1 MTAHK
6 HFKQLVRER
15 MKKTGERYAAAR
27 RNLLSEHS
35 EPPLDPAARWH
46 QPGQI
51 PAATALRVLLNAAGV
66 PNSLGSGGWTE
77 EAAFGLAGGIGIGVA
92 AFLYEKED
100 FASFYVAGR
109 HLWHDFEAYFRGA
122 LDPLGVRPQVRES
135 GGSKAAEANLRAALS
150 AGRPC
155 IAWVDA
161 PSLPHRGMP
170 EWMRGGGYHVVTVYT
185 VDDSKGTVLIGDASD
200 APIELPLETLTAAR
214 GRIKKDKH
222 RLLWIESDGSGAERA
237 ASDTASLIRD
247 ALRRCADGL
256 VSRPIKQAGDM
267 FHLDGLGKW
276 AERMHGKASKES
288 WSHVF
293 PRGGRFWQGLT
304 SVFEYIEHYGTGGG
318 LSRAMF
324 ARYLGA
330 ASRTVKTL
338 DHRAVTKLV
347 RQLDGLAEHYAALGA
362 AWSALA
368 DAALPD
374 HVPLFR
380 EAKDLLTRKA
390 ELWADVGPEATEE
403 IRAVWSRLG
412 ELSRAAKADFPLS
425 DAECDALRADLRGRI
440 EQIHAAEVAGL
451 ELLRSASGVV

>member
-27 RNLLSEHS
+27 RNLLSEQS

-51 PAATALRVLLNAAGV
+51 SAATALRVLLNAGGV
-66 PNSLGSGGWTE
+66 PNPLGGGGWTE

-122 LDPLGVRPQVRES
+122 LDPLGIRPQVRES
-135 GGSKAAEANLRAALS
+135 GGSKAAEANLREALA

-170 EWMRGGGYHVVTVYT
+170 EWMRGGGYHVITVYSL
-185 VDDSKGTVLIGDASD
+185 DELKNTVLIGDSSD
-200 APIELPLETLTAAR
+200 APIELPLEVLTAAR
-214 GRIKKDKH
+214 GRIKKDKY
-222 RLLWIESDGSGAERA
+222 RLLWIEPGDARSEQPAPAAEK
-237 ASDTASLIRD
+237 LIRD
-247 ALRRCADGL
+247 SLRRCADGL

-267 FHLDGLGKW
+267 FHLDGLANW
-276 AERMHGKASKES
+276 AQRMHGKASKES
-288 WSHVF
+288 WSNVF
-293 PRGGRFWQGLT
+293 SRGGRLWQGLT

-318 LSRAMF
+318 LCRPMF

-338 DHRAVTKLV
+338 DHRAVTTVV

-362 AWSALA
+362 AWSELA

-390 ELWADVGPEATEE
+390 ELWADVGPVATEE
-403 IRAVWSRLG
+403 IQAVWSRLG

-425 DAECDALRADLRGRI
+425 EAECDALRADLRGRI

-451 ELLRSASGVV
+451 GLLRSASGGV

>member
-27 RNLLSEHS
+27 RNLLSEQP

-66 PNSLGSGGWTE
+66 PNPLGGGGWTE

-122 LDPLGVRPQVRES
+122 LDPLGIRPQVRES
-135 GGSKAAEANLRAALS
+135 GGSKAAEANLREALA

-161 PSLPHRGMP
+161 PSMPHRGMP
-170 EWMRGGGYHVVTVYT
+170 EWMRGGGYHVITVYSL
-185 VDDSKGTVLIGDASD
+185 DESKNTVLIGDASD
-200 APIELPLETLTAAR
+200 APIELPLDVLTAAR
-214 GRIKKDKH
+214 GRIKKDKY
-222 RLLWIESDGSGAERA
+222 RLLWIEPGDARSEQPAPDA
-237 ASDTASLIRD
+237 ATLIRD
-247 ALRRCADGL
+247 SLRRCSVGL

-267 FHLDGLGKW
+267 FHLDGLAKW
-276 AERMHGKASKES
+276 AQRMHGKASKES

-293 PRGGRFWQGLT
+293 PRGGRLWQGLT
-304 SVFEYIEHYGTGGG
+304 SIFEYIEHYGTGGG
-318 LSRAMF
+318 LSRPMF

-330 ASRTVKTL
+330 AARTAKALNRQADATEARRL
-338 DHRAVTKLV
+338 DELTV
-347 RQLDGLAEHYAALGA
+347 HYTALGA
-362 AWSALA
+362 AWTALA

-374 HVPLFR
+374 QVPLFR
-380 EAKDLLTRKA
+380 DAKDLLTRKA
-390 ELWADVGPEATEE
+390 ELWADVGLEATEE
-403 IRAVWSRLG
+403 IRSVWSRLG
-412 ELSRAAKADFPLS
+412 ELGRAAKADFPLS
-425 DAECDALRADLRGRI
+425 EAECDALRADLRGRI
-440 EQIHAAEVAGL
+440 EHVHAGEVAGV
-451 ELLRSASGVV
+451 ELLRAAAALE